1 MRSVALLGGVLIMS
15 GCAPVPPQPPA
26 EVEPRVFGEGNCNA
40 APAQRLIGRAAT
52 TELGAE
58 ALRLTGATALRWIPP
73 GSAVTMDYR
82 TDRLNIELDAQ
93 NRVTRI
99 RCG

>member
-1 MRSVALLGGVLIMS
+1 MRAVALLGGVLIMS
-15 GCAPVPPQPPA
+15 ACTAVPPPDV

-40 APAQRLIGRAAT
+40 AAAQRLVGRAAT
-52 TELGAE
+52 SDLGAE
-58 ALRLTGATALRWIPP
+58 ALRLTAATALRWIPP
-73 GSAVTMDYR
+73 GAAVTMDYR
-82 TDRLNIELDAQ
+82 TDRLNIETDAQ

>member
-1 MRSVALLGGVLIMS
+1 MRTLALLGGVLIMS
-15 GCAPVPPQPPA
+15 GCAPVPPPPPA

-40 APAQRLIGRAAT
+40 AAAQGLIGRAAT

-58 ALRLTGATALRWIPP
+58 ALRLTRATALRWIPP

-82 TDRLNIELDAQ
+82 TDRLNIETDSQ
-93 NRVTRI
+93 NRVRAL